1 MNEARRSPKQKRLH
15 QREQIRNFFTRTY
28 RNYEDEKIMAY
39 AANGQ
44 IAIDIGCAE
53 GILLE
58 KLLDKYP
65 QKTMV
70 GVDVR
75 LESVMIC
82 REHNLPAF
90 VGDAYSLC
98 FKDNS
103 VDHCFF
109 MHTLEHLNHDQAL
122 SEIRRVLKPGG
133 SVIITVPNDL
143 VYTLARLATLRWRL
157 AFRPRIQTAL
167 YPPKHVR
174 QWTPRSIRELLER
187 SGFEVVV
194 QKNLPLYFWMISLNH
209 LVVARKR

>member
-1 MNEARRSPKQKRLH
+1 MS
-15 QREQIRNFFTRTY
+15 
-28 RNYEDEKIMAY
+28 Y
-39 AANGQ
+39 AVNGQ
-44 IAIDIGCAE
+44 FAIDVGCAE

-58 KLLDKYP
+58 KFLNKYRH
-65 QKTMV
+65 KTMI

-75 LESVMIC
+75 LKSVMIC
-82 REHNLPAF
+82 REHNLPAL
-90 VGDAYSLC
+90 VGDVYSLC

-109 MHTLEHLNHDQAL
+109 MHTLEHLNHDEAL

-143 VYTLARLATLRWRL
+143 VYALARLATLRWRL
-157 AFRPRIQTAL
+157 AFRPRIQTSL
-167 YPPKHVR
+167 YPPIHVR
-174 QWTPRSIRELLER
+174 QWTPKTIKKLLER

-209 LVVARKR
+209 LVVARKK

>member
-1 MNEARRSPKQKRLH
+1 VNEARKSHRQKELQ
-15 QREQIRNFFTRTY
+15 QREQIQNFFTRTY
-28 RNYEDEKIMAY
+28 RNYEDDKIMAY

-44 IAIDIGCAE
+44 IAIDVGCAE

-58 KLLDKYP
+58 KFLSKYRH
-65 QKTMV
+65 KTMI

-82 REHNLPAF
+82 REHNLPAL
-90 VGDAYSLC
+90 VGDVYSLC

-109 MHTLEHLNHDQAL
+109 MHTLEHLNHDEAL

-133 SVIITVPNDL
+133 SIIITVPNDL

-167 YPPKHVR
+167 YPPIHVR
-174 QWTPRSIRELLER
+174 QWTPRTIKKLLER

-209 LVVARKR
+209 LVVARKK